1 MPFRRLRMA
10 WARNSSFS
18 FLTYFQLLAR
28 KLFVWLSLQS
38 FPSISLDFHHS
49 SVPAYNDE
57 LPMMKTRPY
66 SLGIKSFALI
76 NLCSV
81 YTKTKLILLTLCEPT
96 KSLSVGVE
104 LLFKITGYLHEFK
117 SFKTTMRRVY
127 SFRFYIKKIFLRKF
141 TTVTE
146 CCLEG
151 VWKTHKFGM
160 QKLI

>member
-1 MPFRRLRMA
+1 MSAFPAIKNGMDTEFE
-10 WARNSSFS
+10 F
-18 FLTYFQLLAR
+18 FIFTYFQLLAR

-38 FPSISLDFHHS
+38 FPSISSDFHHS

-81 YTKTKLILLTLCEPT
+81 YTKTKLILLTLCETT

-117 SFKTTMRRVY
+117 SFKTTMRRVILY
-127 SFRFYIKKIFLRKF
+127 VLHKKNIFSM
-141 TTVTE
+141 E
-146 CCLEG
+146 IYYCN
-151 VWKTHKFGM
+151 
-160 QKLI
+160 